1 MFNDRNQNERVRPPA
16 AVRDVLT
23 DIFQRLKGTRT
34 AEVQFAVLRERLNS
48 KTATTEDLTQAVI
61 PLIDSASGTLKMD
74 HIDKLSPEARETAA
88 LSLLLIDALDVLTK
102 ESISLSPSHSTTTL
116 ASEIPDVNL
125 KTLALRQLAEGWPLV
140 HTQEHG
146 AGFALPDELVAHLW
160 SQNEFHFDQYRKAV
174 DDQSIDADSL
184 RWGIKAARLMNDYLC
199 AAVPDGSPKL
209 SPAIEKQFRN
219 ALYGERRRQLG
230 NQIKLLPKDVDLSE
244 AAFHQLPC
252 DSLGEMCRDIVL
264 IRASFSLV
272 SAEMGKSVQNLS
284 RVNIN
289 ESPEN
294 RGEFSNLFEM
304 LRGDFERGP
313 SGIDNWRDA
322 TIASSLSDLHR
333 LSQIDLKESYPSLFI
348 SLQSAFT
355 EPFRKNICG
364 AMHEILGGKLSIDHP
379 LRTSEPFTPSGDVE
393 KDFADSLQLA
403 KESFIAAGPLFA
415 LAASEEDGIST
426 LDQLARNTFF
436 SSGARDALREW
447 LQEKQARLLESDQEH
462 LKGDPSPQ
470 NDLIDLVLLSEKVLE
485 VHAGVFFN
493 GLHNHPTTTSFAERA
508 LHHYLRFEVGSCLV
522 DDSASELLGGLYED
536 LEEIATGIST
546 SGPEAKE
553 TFLGQVA
560 DLGPTIEEVVDS
572 AVDRLTT
579 GFPFARGMADAE
591 RDNLRES
598 LIRATREDF
607 EQDRQRYIDYFASWV
622 ANRES
627 DSQ

>member
-1 MFNDRNQNERVRPPA
+1 MYNDRNQNERVQPPA

-160 SQNEFHFDQYRKAV
+160 SQNRFHFNQYPKAV

-184 RWGIKAARLMNDYLC
+184 RWGIKAARLMSEYLST
-199 AAVPDGSPKL
+199 AVSDGSPKL
-209 SPAIEKQFRN
+209 SPAIETQFRK
-219 ALYGERRRQLG
+219 ALHGERRRQLG
-230 NQIKLLPKDVDLSE
+230 NQIQLLPKDVDLSE
-244 AAFHQLPC
+244 AAFHQLPG
-252 DSLGEMCRDIVL
+252 DSLREMCRDIVL

-272 SAEMGKSVQNLS
+272 AAEMGKSVQTLS

-322 TIASSLSDLHR
+322 TIASSLSNLHR
-333 LSQIDLKESYPSLFI
+333 LSEIDLKESYPSLFT

-364 AMHEILGGKLSIDHP
+364 AMQEILCGQIRINNLP
-379 LRTSEPFTPSGDVE
+379 NNVEPFIPSGDVE
-393 KDFADSLQLA
+393 RDFADRLKIA
-403 KESFIAAGPLFA
+403 KDNFSSTNPLFPV
-415 LAASEEDGIST
+415 AASQIDGMTT
-426 LDQLARNTFF
+426 LDELARNIFF
-436 SSGARDALREW
+436 SSGTRDALREL
-447 LQEKQARLLESDQEH
+447 LQEKQPRSVESDQEF
-462 LKGDPSPQ
+462 LEDDIFGQ
-470 NDLIDLVLLSEKVLE
+470 NDIDELFRLSEKVLE
-485 VHAGVFFN
+485 IHAEVFFN
-493 GLHNHPTTTSFAERA
+493 ELHTHPTTTIFIERA

-522 DDSASELLGGLYED
+522 DYSASELLGGLYEE

-546 SGPEAKE
+546 SGPEAKD
-553 TFLGQVA
+553 TFLREVA

-572 AVDRLTT
+572 AVDRLSTR
-579 GFPFARGMADAE
+579 FPFARGMADAE

-607 EQDRQRYIDYFASWV
+607 EQDRQRYIDYFASWI
-622 ANRES
+622 ARR
-627 DSQ
+627 